1 MLIIDSIGANRQHK
15 LYMDSLKNI
24 KTGALMQRAFFEEIF
39 PTLAQKTEFAYPYQV
54 GIPKSLLLTNQ
65 YKEFTHRIGLAIQ

>member
-15 LYMDSLKNI
+15 LYMDSLKNS

-39 PTLAQKTEFAYPYQV
+39 PTLAKKTEFAYPYQV
-54 GIPKSLLLTNQ
+54 GIPKSYVRRRFRTVLHH
-65 YKEFTHRIGLAIQ
+65 YC